1 MSDPV
6 AAAVAAFTAEAERRY
21 RGDLPQVIRVVD
33 DPALAVPGFVT
44 LEARAG
50 SAALRAWVREG
61 TMVLAARHNFAP
73 VLEALRV
80 RDETASPSP
89 DQLADMF
96 VWLHGPEFS
105 RIDFVHTG
113 YRGAAEDFEVPPL
126 RYLLADDTV
135 ELWFSLDMENEDPR
149 AAAVL
154 RYQLL
159 AHPDGTY
166 QVHLHQLAP

>member
-6 AAAVAAFTAEAERRY
+6 AAAVAAFTAEAEQSY
-21 RGDLPQVIRVVD
+21 RGDVPLVIRVVD
-33 DPALAVPGFVT
+33 DPALAVPGFVSM
-44 LEARAG
+44 EASAG
-50 SAALRAWVREG
+50 SAALRGWVREG
-61 TMVLAARHNFAP
+61 TLVLASLHNFGP

-89 DQLADMF
+89 DQLANMF
-96 VWLHGPEFS
+96 AWLHGPEFS
-105 RIDFVHTG
+105 RIDFVRAG
-113 YRGAAEDFEVPPL
+113 YRGATEDFEVPPL
-126 RYLLADDTV
+126 RYVLEDGTV
-135 ELWFSLDMENEDPR
+135 ELWFSLDMEDENPR

-166 QVHLHQLAP
+166 EVKLHQLAP